1 MPTTRRALL
10 RDSLGLAAMATA
22 ATLSACSGQEKGQG
36 VGASTH
42 GPVKLPASQVP
53 VGGGAALPGRGYVV
67 TQPTKGSY
75 KAFSSVC
82 PHAGCNVSAVR
93 DGEIICTCHDS
104 RFNITDGS
112 VTKGPSPK
120 GLAPAAVA
128 LQGSTLT
135 VSA

>member
-1 MPTTRRALL
+1 MSASRRALL
-10 RDSLGLAAMATA
+10 RDGLGLAAMATA
-22 ATLSACSGQEKGQG
+22 AALSACSGQDEGQG
-36 VGASTH
+36 VGASTQ
-42 GPVKLPASQVP
+42 GPVKLAASQVP
-53 VGGGAALPGRGYVV
+53 VGGGTALPGRGYVV

-93 DGEIICTCHDS
+93 DGQIICTCHDS
-104 RFNITDGS
+104 RFKITDGS
-112 VTKGPSPK
+112 VTKGPSPR

-128 LQGSTLT
+128 LRGSTLT